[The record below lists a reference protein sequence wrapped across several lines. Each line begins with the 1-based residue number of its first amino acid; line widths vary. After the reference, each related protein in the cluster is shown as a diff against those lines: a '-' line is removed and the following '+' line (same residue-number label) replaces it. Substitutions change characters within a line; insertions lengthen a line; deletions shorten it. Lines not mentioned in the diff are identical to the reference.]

1 MKLLL
6 FSDVH
11 RNRDYCEQIVAKSV
25 EVDVVVGAGDF
36 GSFRTGIVKTI
47 SWLKKISTPTVLV
60 PGNAESFEELQS
72 ASVQWPSAIA
82 LHGSS
87 VELKDTIF
95 FGIGGGVPI
104 TPFGSWSYDFSEEEA
119 EELLMDCP
127 MGSVLVS
134 HSPPY
139 GMLDCSSHGKH
150 LGSTAVR
157 KTVED
162 KSPKLVVCGHIHESG
177 GKMLRFGDTMVINAG
192 PNGIIYQ
199 VID

>member
-11 RNRDYCEQIVAKSV
+11 VNRHYCERIVAKST
-25 EVDVVVGAGDF
+25 EADVVVGAGDF
-36 GSFRTGIVKTI
+36 GSFRRGIVKTI
-47 SWLKKISTPTVLV
+47 SWLKEISTPTVLV
-60 PGNAESFEELQS
+60 PGNAESLEELQS
-72 ASVQWPSAIA
+72 ASVQWPSANV
-82 LHGSS
+82 LHGSC
-87 VELKDTIF
+87 VDLNDITF

-119 EELLMDCP
+119 EELLMNCP

-139 GMLDCSSHGKH
+139 GMLDLSSHGRH
-150 LGSTAVR
+150 LGSTAVL
-157 KTVED
+157 KTIED

-177 GKMLRFGDTMVINAG
+177 GKMFRFGDTMVINAG

-199 VID
+199 VD